1 MSLLPREFF
10 CTGSLIDRCYNQAMS
25 ETTPGKEAWLSK
37 IDTGK
42 LMELVA
48 SYNERFS
55 AGRMAGLA
63 FLKGLPN
70 ESAGMDLDEQ
80 KADSL
85 LTLEE
90 LKEEA
95 KPILEAT
102 GLALASADTN
112 MMIGDDSGGL
122 RVKELRV
129 DIANGSKFV
138 AYLQALEPQ
147 TLTKGQ
153 AAGLEKVMASVTEQF
168 QKEYDLDSV
177 QDDRVL
183 ELMGNLSTIVD
194 EYKHLGSQSYM
205 SLSQSVSK
213 LEKYLTVARAGY
225 LREYRDAEDL
235 MLTEPFDGD
244 GYILRWHIDS
254 TPAQLEDNWNGVLA
268 VLQKISQNEKA
279 AELYEMAIKTAK
291 EALESAIAE
300 VTKKP
305 GNPAFLG
312 ILNKTKARLKEF

>member
-1 MSLLPREFF
+1 
-10 CTGSLIDRCYNQAMS
+10 MS

>member
-1 MSLLPREFF
+1 
-10 CTGSLIDRCYNQAMS
+10 MS

-153 AAGLEKVMASVTEQF
+153 AAGLEKAMASVTEQF

>member
-1 MSLLPREFF
+1 
-10 CTGSLIDRCYNQAMS
+10 MS
-25 ETTPGKEAWLSK
+25 ETTPREEAWLSK

-63 FLKGLPN
+63 FLKGLPD

-112 MMIGDDSGGL
+112 MMIGDDSGDL
-122 RVKELRV
+122 RVEELRV
-129 DIANGSKFV
+129 DIADGSKFV

-147 TLTKGQ
+147 TLTKSQ
-153 AAGLEKVMASVTEQF
+153 ATGLEKIMASVTEQF
-168 QKEYDLDSV
+168 QKEYDLDSA
-177 QDDRVL
+177 QDDRIL
-183 ELMGNLSTIVD
+183 ELMGSLSTIVD

-213 LEKYLTVARAGY
+213 LERYLSVARAGY
-225 LREYRDAEDL
+225 LREYREAEEL
-235 MLTEPFDGD
+235 KLTEPFDRNGF
-244 GYILRWHIDS
+244 ILRWHIDA
-254 TPAQLEDNWNGVLA
+254 TPAFLEERWNEVIET
-268 VLQKISQNEKA
+268 LQKISQNKKA
-279 AELYEMAIKTAK
+279 EELYEGAAKIAK
-291 EALESAIAE
+291 EALEAALSE
-300 VTKKP
+300 VTERSKSAK
-305 GNPAFLG
+305 GDDAAYYSGFLG
-312 ILNKTKARLKEF
+312 VLNKVRTRLKEF